1 MQDKSSRDLRINE
14 RGRAGRGVRRSKR
27 RLESLFFA
35 HQGSHSLP
43 NPLRTHIPDTLSPPF
58 PVRGVV
64 ADHGLAVRED
74 RYIAGAQ
81 TAQAHEPLTHPILV
95 AANVTNPDKEA
106 LADLIGPSLRRCGIT
121 RRGAG

>member
-1 MQDKSSRDLRINE
+1 MSGGALE
-14 RGRAGRGVRRSKR
+14 EAYAGREGGWN
-27 RLESLFFA
+27 LCF
-35 HQGSHSLP
+35 LP
-43 NPLRTHIPDTLSPPF
+43 IRVHIRCQIPLRTHIPDTLSPPF

-121 RRGAG
+121 RRG